1 MTNNKRL
8 RIFINK
14 KVNYMKK
21 TNLKRK
27 RILMPFKAILLLV
40 AIFGISLT
48 MHAQV
53 TIGSGGAPHNDAL
66 LDLKENS
73 TGSSTKGLLL
83 PRVSLSS
90 TTSFSPLSAH
100 VAGMAVYNTATTG
113 DVTPGYYFNDGT
125 RWIRSGDK
133 KLFYMPSI
141 ILPTDPSTLPNSNYT
156 YSGTTF
162 SVNLYNLY
170 KEQYELSSSATSQK
184 SAGAPA
190 LKVFNADQLHYYIIY
205 FDNIVFSNVQVSTTG
220 VLTYQLV
227 SGYTVSEKTFMNI
240 LFCEK

>member
-1 MTNNKRL
+1 MKQTNIRQKQH
-8 RIFINK
+8 
-14 KVNYMKK
+14 
-21 TNLKRK
+21 NLIAFK
-27 RILMPFKAILLLV
+27 LMLSIVAILG
-40 AIFGISLT
+40 FSLT
-48 MHAQV
+48 TQAQV
-53 TIGSGGAPHNDAL
+53 TIGSGDSPNNDAL

-73 TGSSTKGLLL
+73 LGTSTKGLLL
-83 PRVSLSS
+83 PRVSLEA

-100 VAGMAVYNTATTG
+100 IAGMAVYNIATAG

-133 KLFYMPSI
+133 NQFYMPSI

-162 SVNLYNLY
+162 SINLYNLY

-184 SAGAPA
+184 SSGAPA
-190 LKVFNADQLHYYIIY
+190 LKVFEANQLYYYITY
-205 FDNIVFSNVQVSTTG
+205 FDNAVFSNVQISIAG
-220 VLTYQLV
+220 VLTYQLI
-227 SGYTVSEKTFMNI
+227 SGYTISEKTFMNI

>member
-1 MTNNKRL
+1 M
-8 RIFINK
+8 
-14 KVNYMKK
+14 
-21 TNLKRK
+21 
-27 RILMPFKAILLLV
+27 

-133 KLFYMPSI
+133 NLFYMPSI

>member
-1 MTNNKRL
+1 
-8 RIFINK
+8 
-14 KVNYMKK
+14 MKK

-27 RILMPFKAILLLV
+27 QILMPFKAILLLV
-40 AIFGISLT
+40 AISGISLT

-53 TIGSGGAPHNDAL
+53 TIGSGESPHNDAL
-66 LDLKENS
+66 LDLKENN
-73 TGSSTKGLLL
+73 TGISTKGLLL
-83 PRVSLSS
+83 PRVSLEA

-100 VAGMAVYNTATTG
+100 IAGMAVYNIATAG

-133 KLFYMPSI
+133 NQFYMPSI

-184 SAGAPA
+184 SSGAPA
-190 LKVFNADQLHYYIIY
+190 LKVFDANQLYYYITY
-205 FDNIVFSNVQVSTTG
+205 FDNAVFSNVQISIAG
-220 VLTYQLV
+220 VLTYQLA
-227 SGYTVSEKTFMNI
+227 SGYTISEKTFMNI